1 MTLTHRPHSRRS
13 TLSGREF
20 AVLPGVQ
27 PSFPDEIKDFRRDD
41 VGSYVLNKR
50 PFRCAVDNHPGT
62 IEWVWIRLIGSI
74 VVSVEERLCQV
85 SAKPDGDGILFAQ
98 TGAPLFRQFVGD
110 AEEQAIA

>member
-13 TLSGREF
+13 ILSDREF
-20 AVLPGVQ
+20 ALLPGVQ
-27 PSFPDEIKDFRRDD
+27 PSFPDEIK
-41 VGSYVLNKR
+41 Y
-50 PFRCAVDNHPGT
+50 FRCAVDNHPGT

-110 AEEQAIA
+110 AEELAIA